1 MSIIKKIDRHFVND
15 SLVETMASLED
26 AITVL
31 SRDNE
36 YVDKVLE
43 CFSVDKTKEKVIQIG
58 NVKKLLEDI
67 SDLDSMAEKKDV
79 RVKVRDI
86 VLDKML
92 EEEAALFTLYGISDL
107 DLIKKSHADYIQV
120 ESRYSAK
127 NDVLE
132 IHKLGKFAN
141 FCRDSGWSDLLDVIK
156 EYIRNHTN
164 NDDFCSARLIR
175 PIESERYLLRAVTS
189 DKAYRNYG
197 INFSVLVALLSVNR
211 YATSTKSDVFIDN
224 YQIDDPRVYLSF
236 RLGTPVRIDD
246 NLELSFS
253 LILENDEIKDS
264 SVSFS
269 GVFQLMYTSK
279 DRNTNITLRPNTFR
293 YPGEMPSKSNNID
306 MLTYTHSMS
315 IEKVY
320 DKINNLPLYIE
331 KYVSQVA
338 KYAKAIIDIKN
349 PNEVKSFI
357 VDAVCKAKKDEF
369 SKYKEEVLRTLAAI
383 ESNSIFDLF
392 EALRS
397 VEELFG
403 DDIVSRE
410 YWRKKLFSLLF
421 SRGKDN

>member
-1 MSIIKKIDRHFVND
+1 MSILNKKLRHFTNNV
-15 SLVETMASLED
+15 LVQSMTSLEN
-26 AITVL
+26 AIAVL

-36 YVDKVLE
+36 YVDKILE

-58 NVKKLLEDI
+58 NVKNLLEDI
-67 SDLDSMAEKKDV
+67 FDLDSMAEKKDL

-92 EEEAALFTLYGISDL
+92 EDEAALFTLYGISDL
-107 DLIKKSHADYIQV
+107 DLVKKLHADHIQV

-141 FCRDSGWSDLLDVIK
+141 FCRDNKWSDLLDYIN
-156 EYIRNHTN
+156 EYIRNHTK
-164 NDDFCSARLIR
+164 NDEFCSARLIR
-175 PIESERYLLRAVTS
+175 PIESDRYLLRAVTS
-189 DKAYRNYG
+189 DKVYRNYG

-211 YATSTKSDVFIDN
+211 YAISTKSDVFIDN
-224 YQIDDPRVYLSF
+224 YQIDDSRVYLSF
-236 RLGTPVRIDD
+236 RLGAPVRISD

-269 GVFQLMYTSK
+269 GVFQLMYTSGG
-279 DRNTNITLRPNTFR
+279 RNTNIILRPNTFH
-293 YPGEMPSKSNNID
+293 YPGEMSYNTD

-315 IEKVY
+315 VEKVY
-320 DKINNLPLYIE
+320 DKISNLPLYIE

-338 KYAKAIIDIKN
+338 KYARAIIDIKN

-357 VDAVCKAKKDEF
+357 VEAVSKAKKDEF
-369 SKYKEEVLRTLAAI
+369 SKYKEDVLRKLAAI

-410 YWRKKLFSLLF
+410 YWRKKLFTLLF
-421 SRGKDN
+421 SRGKDSE

>member
-1 MSIIKKIDRHFVND
+1 MSILNKKLRHFTNNV
-15 SLVETMASLED
+15 LVQSMTSLEN
-26 AITVL
+26 AIAVL

-36 YVDKVLE
+36 YVDKILE

-58 NVKKLLEDI
+58 NVKNLLEDI
-67 SDLDSMAEKKDV
+67 FDLDSMAEKKDL

-92 EEEAALFTLYGISDL
+92 EDEAALFTLYGISDL
-107 DLIKKSHADYIQV
+107 DLVKKLHADHIQV

-141 FCRDSGWSDLLDVIK
+141 FCRDNKWSDLLDYIN
-156 EYIRNHTN
+156 EYIRNHTK
-164 NDDFCSARLIR
+164 NDEFCSARLIR
-175 PIESERYLLRAVTS
+175 PIESDRYLLRAVTS
-189 DKAYRNYG
+189 DKVYRNYG

-211 YATSTKSDVFIDN
+211 YAISTKSDVFIDN
-224 YQIDDPRVYLSF
+224 YQIDDSRVYLSF
-236 RLGTPVRIDD
+236 RLGAPVRISD

-269 GVFQLMYTSK
+269 GVFQLMYTSGG
-279 DRNTNITLRPNTFR
+279 RNTNITLRPNTFH
-293 YPGEMPSKSNNID
+293 YPGEMSYNTD

-315 IEKVY
+315 VEKVY
-320 DKINNLPLYIE
+320 DKISNLPLYIE

-357 VDAVCKAKKDEF
+357 VEAVSKAKKDEF
-369 SKYKEEVLRTLAAI
+369 SKYKEDVLRKLAAI

-410 YWRKKLFSLLF
+410 YWRKKLFTLLF
-421 SRGKDN
+421 SRGKDSE

>member
-1 MSIIKKIDRHFVND
+1 MSILNKKLRHFTNNG
-15 SLVETMASLED
+15 LVQSMTSLEN
-26 AITVL
+26 AIAVL
-31 SRDNE
+31 SRNNE

-43 CFSVDKTKEKVIQIG
+43 CFSVDRSKEKVIQIG
-58 NVKKLLEDI
+58 NVKNLLEDI
-67 SDLDSMAEKKDV
+67 SILDSMAEKKDV

-107 DLIKKSHADYIQV
+107 DLVKKLHADHIQV

-141 FCRDSGWSDLLDVIK
+141 FCRDNKWSDLLDYIN
-156 EYIRNHTN
+156 EYIRNHTQ
-164 NDDFCSARLIR
+164 NDEFCSARLIR
-175 PIESERYLLRAVTS
+175 PIESDRYLLRAVTS
-189 DKAYRNYG
+189 DKVYRNYG

-211 YATSTKSDVFIDN
+211 YAISTKSDVFIDN
-224 YQIDDPRVYLSF
+224 YQIDDSRVYLSF
-236 RLGTPVRIDD
+236 RLGAPVRISD

-269 GVFQLMYTSK
+269 GVFQLMYTSGG
-279 DRNTNITLRPNTFR
+279 RNTNITLRPNTSH
-293 YPGEMPSKSNNID
+293 YPGEMSYNTD

-315 IEKVY
+315 VEKVY
-320 DKINNLPLYIE
+320 DRISNLPLYIE

-357 VDAVCKAKKDEF
+357 VEKVSKAKKDEF
-369 SKYKEEVLRTLAAI
+369 SKYKEEVLRRLAAI

-403 DDIVSRE
+403 EDIVSRE
-410 YWRKKLFSLLF
+410 YWRKKLFNLLF
-421 SRGKDN
+421 SRGKDSD

>member
-1 MSIIKKIDRHFVND
+1 MTIIKKTNRHYTNGD
-15 SLVETMASLED
+15 SVETMASLEN
-26 AITVL
+26 AIAVL

-43 CFSVDKTKEKVIQIG
+43 CFSVDRSKEKVIQIG
-58 NVKKLLEDI
+58 NVKNLLEDI
-67 SDLDSMAEKKDV
+67 SILDSMAEKKDV

-107 DLIKKSHADYIQV
+107 DLVKKLHADHIQV

-141 FCRDSGWSDLLDVIK
+141 FCRDNKWSDLLDYIN
-156 EYIRNHTN
+156 EYIRNHTK
-164 NDDFCSARLIR
+164 NDEFCSARLIR
-175 PIESERYLLRAVTS
+175 PIESDRYLLRAVTS
-189 DKAYRNYG
+189 DKVYRNYG

-211 YATSTKSDVFIDN
+211 YAISTKSDVFIDN
-224 YQIDDPRVYLSF
+224 YQIDDSRVYLSF
-236 RLGTPVRIDD
+236 RLGAPVRISD

-269 GVFQLMYTSK
+269 GVFQLMYTSGG
-279 DRNTNITLRPNTFR
+279 RNTNITLRPNTFH
-293 YPGEMPSKSNNID
+293 YPGEMSYNTD

-315 IEKVY
+315 VEKVY
-320 DKINNLPLYIE
+320 DKISNLPLYIE

-357 VDAVCKAKKDEF
+357 VEAVNKAKKDEF
-369 SKYKEEVLRTLAAI
+369 SKYKEEVLRRLAAI

-403 DDIVSRE
+403 EDIVSRE
-410 YWRKKLFSLLF
+410 YWRKKLFNLLF
-421 SRGKDN
+421 SRGKDSE

>member
-1 MSIIKKIDRHFVND
+1 M
-15 SLVETMASLED
+15 LED
-26 AITVL
+26 
-31 SRDNE
+31 
-36 YVDKVLE
+36 
-43 CFSVDKTKEKVIQIG
+43 
-58 NVKKLLEDI
+58 
-67 SDLDSMAEKKDV
+67 
-79 RVKVRDI
+79 
-86 VLDKML
+86 
-92 EEEAALFTLYGISDL
+92 EAALFTLYGISDL
-107 DLIKKSHADYIQV
+107 DLVKKLHADHIQV

-141 FCRDSGWSDLLDVIK
+141 FCRDNKWSDLLDYIN
-156 EYIRNHTN
+156 EYIRNHTK
-164 NDDFCSARLIR
+164 NDEFCSARLIR
-175 PIESERYLLRAVTS
+175 PIESDRYLLRAVTS
-189 DKAYRNYG
+189 DKVYRNYG

-211 YATSTKSDVFIDN
+211 YAISTKSDVFIDN
-224 YQIDDPRVYLSF
+224 YQIDDSRVYLSF
-236 RLGTPVRIDD
+236 RLGAPVRISD

-269 GVFQLMYTSK
+269 GVFQLMYTSGG
-279 DRNTNITLRPNTFR
+279 RNTNITLRPNTFH
-293 YPGEMPSKSNNID
+293 YPGEMSYNTD

-315 IEKVY
+315 VEKVY
-320 DKINNLPLYIE
+320 DKISNLPLYIE

-338 KYAKAIIDIKN
+338 KYARAIIDIKN

-357 VDAVCKAKKDEF
+357 VEAVSKAKKDEF
-369 SKYKEEVLRTLAAI
+369 SKYKEDVLRKLAAI

-410 YWRKKLFSLLF
+410 YWRKKLFTLLF
-421 SRGKDN
+421 SRGKDSE

>member
-1 MSIIKKIDRHFVND
+1 MSILNKKLRHFTKNV
-15 SLVETMASLED
+15 LVQSMTSLEN
-26 AITVL
+26 AIAVL

-36 YVDKVLE
+36 YVDKILE

-58 NVKKLLEDI
+58 NVKNLLEDI
-67 SDLDSMAEKKDV
+67 FDLDSMAEKKDL

-92 EEEAALFTLYGISDL
+92 EDEAALFTLYGISDL
-107 DLIKKSHADYIQV
+107 DLVKKLHADHIQV

-141 FCRDSGWSDLLDVIK
+141 FCRDNKWSDLLDYIN
-156 EYIRNHTN
+156 EYIRNHTK
-164 NDDFCSARLIR
+164 NDEFCSARLIR
-175 PIESERYLLRAVTS
+175 PIESDRYLLRAVTS
-189 DKAYRNYG
+189 DKVYRNYG

-211 YATSTKSDVFIDN
+211 YAISTKSDVFIDN
-224 YQIDDPRVYLSF
+224 YQIDDSRVYLSF
-236 RLGTPVRIDD
+236 RLGAPVRISD

-269 GVFQLMYTSK
+269 GVFQLMYTSGG
-279 DRNTNITLRPNTFR
+279 RNTNITLRPNTFH
-293 YPGEMPSKSNNID
+293 YPGEMSYNTD

-315 IEKVY
+315 VEKVY
-320 DKINNLPLYIE
+320 DKISNLPLYIE

-338 KYAKAIIDIKN
+338 KYARAIIDIKN

-357 VDAVCKAKKDEF
+357 VEAVSKAKKDEF
-369 SKYKEEVLRTLAAI
+369 SKYKEDVLRKLAAI

-410 YWRKKLFSLLF
+410 YWRKKLFTLLF
-421 SRGKDN
+421 SRGKDSE

>member
-1 MSIIKKIDRHFVND
+1 MSILNKKLRHFTNNV
-15 SLVETMASLED
+15 LVQSMTSLEN
-26 AITVL
+26 AIAVL

-36 YVDKVLE
+36 YVDKILE

-58 NVKKLLEDI
+58 NVKNLLEDI
-67 SDLDSMAEKKDV
+67 FDLDSMAEKKDL

-92 EEEAALFTLYGISDL
+92 EDEAALFTLYGISDL
-107 DLIKKSHADYIQV
+107 DLVKKLHADHIQV

-141 FCRDSGWSDLLDVIK
+141 FCRDNKWSDLLDYIN
-156 EYIRNHTN
+156 EYIRNHTK
-164 NDDFCSARLIR
+164 NDEFCSARLIR
-175 PIESERYLLRAVTS
+175 PIESDRYLLRAVTS
-189 DKAYRNYG
+189 DKVYRNYG

-211 YATSTKSDVFIDN
+211 YAISTKSDVFIDN
-224 YQIDDPRVYLSF
+224 YQIDDSRVYLSF
-236 RLGTPVRIDD
+236 RLGAPVRISD

-269 GVFQLMYTSK
+269 GVFQLMYTSGG
-279 DRNTNITLRPNTFR
+279 RNTNITLRPNTFH
-293 YPGEMPSKSNNID
+293 YPGEMSYNTD

-315 IEKVY
+315 VEKVY
-320 DKINNLPLYIE
+320 DKISNLPLYIE

-338 KYAKAIIDIKN
+338 KYARAIIDIKN

-357 VDAVCKAKKDEF
+357 LEAVSKAKKDEF
-369 SKYKEEVLRTLAAI
+369 SKYKEDVLRKLAAI

-410 YWRKKLFSLLF
+410 YWRKKLFTLLF
-421 SRGKDN
+421 SRGKDSE

>member
-1 MSIIKKIDRHFVND
+1 MSILNKKLRHFTNNG
-15 SLVETMASLED
+15 LVQSMTSLEN
-26 AITVL
+26 AIAVL
-31 SRDNE
+31 SRNNE

-43 CFSVDKTKEKVIQIG
+43 CFSVDRSKEKVIQIG
-58 NVKKLLEDI
+58 NVKNLLEDI
-67 SDLDSMAEKKDV
+67 SILDSMAEKKDV

-107 DLIKKSHADYIQV
+107 DLVKKLHADHIQV

-141 FCRDSGWSDLLDVIK
+141 FCRDNKWSDLLDYIN
-156 EYIRNHTN
+156 EYIRNHTK
-164 NDDFCSARLIR
+164 NDEFCSARLIR
-175 PIESERYLLRAVTS
+175 PIESDRYLLRAVTS
-189 DKAYRNYG
+189 DKVYRNYG

-211 YATSTKSDVFIDN
+211 YAMSTKSDVFIDN
-224 YQIDDPRVYLSF
+224 YQIDDSRVYLSF
-236 RLGTPVRIDD
+236 RLGAPVRISD

-269 GVFQLMYTSK
+269 GVFQLMYTSEG
-279 DRNTNITLRPNTFR
+279 RNTNITLRPNTSH
-293 YPGEMPSKSNNID
+293 YPGEMSYNTD

-315 IEKVY
+315 VEKVY
-320 DKINNLPLYIE
+320 DKISNLPLYIE

-357 VDAVCKAKKDEF
+357 VEAVNKAKKDEF
-369 SKYKEEVLRTLAAI
+369 SKYKEAVLRRLAAI

-403 DDIVSRE
+403 EDIVSRE
-410 YWRKKLFSLLF
+410 YWRKKLFNLLF
-421 SRGKDN
+421 SRGKDSD

>member
-1 MSIIKKIDRHFVND
+1 MSIINKKLRHFTNNV
-15 SLVETMASLED
+15 LVQSMTSLEN
-26 AITVL
+26 AIAVL

-36 YVDKVLE
+36 YVDKILE
-43 CFSVDKTKEKVIQIG
+43 CFSVDKAKEKVIQIG
-58 NVKKLLEDI
+58 NVKNLLEDI
-67 SDLDSMAEKKDV
+67 FDLDSMAEKKDL

-92 EEEAALFTLYGISDL
+92 EDEAALFTLYGISDL
-107 DLIKKSHADYIQV
+107 DLVKKLHADHIQV

-141 FCRDSGWSDLLDVIK
+141 FCRDNKWSDLLDYIN
-156 EYIRNHTN
+156 EYIRNHTK
-164 NDDFCSARLIR
+164 NDEFCSARLIR
-175 PIESERYLLRAVTS
+175 PIESDRYLLRAVTS
-189 DKAYRNYG
+189 DKVYRNYG

-211 YATSTKSDVFIDN
+211 YAISTKSDVFIDN
-224 YQIDDPRVYLSF
+224 YQIDDSRVYLSF
-236 RLGTPVRIDD
+236 RLGSPVRISD

-269 GVFQLMYTSK
+269 GVFQLMYTSGG
-279 DRNTNITLRPNTFR
+279 RNTNITLRPNTFH
-293 YPGEMPSKSNNID
+293 YPGEMSYNTD

-315 IEKVY
+315 VEKVY
-320 DKINNLPLYIE
+320 DKISNLPLYIE

-338 KYAKAIIDIKN
+338 KYARAIIDIKN

-357 VDAVCKAKKDEF
+357 LEAVSKAKKDEF
-369 SKYKEEVLRTLAAI
+369 SKYKEDVLRKLAAI

-410 YWRKKLFSLLF
+410 YWRKKLFTLLF
-421 SRGKDN
+421 SRGKDSE

>member
-1 MSIIKKIDRHFVND
+1 MSILNKKLRHFTNNG
-15 SLVETMASLED
+15 LVQSMTSLEN
-26 AITVL
+26 AIAVL
-31 SRDNE
+31 SRNNE

-43 CFSVDKTKEKVIQIG
+43 CFSVDRSKEKVIQIG
-58 NVKKLLEDI
+58 NVKNLLEDI
-67 SDLDSMAEKKDV
+67 SILDSMAEKKDV

-107 DLIKKSHADYIQV
+107 DLVKKLHADHIQV

-141 FCRDSGWSDLLDVIK
+141 FCRDNKWSDLLDYIN
-156 EYIRNHTN
+156 EYIRNHTQ
-164 NDDFCSARLIR
+164 NDEFCSARLIR
-175 PIESERYLLRAVTS
+175 PIESDRYLLRAVTS
-189 DKAYRNYG
+189 DKVYRNYG

-211 YATSTKSDVFIDN
+211 YAISTKSDVFIDN
-224 YQIDDPRVYLSF
+224 YQIDDSRVYLSF
-236 RLGTPVRIDD
+236 RLGAPVRISD

-269 GVFQLMYTSK
+269 GVFQLMYTSGG
-279 DRNTNITLRPNTFR
+279 RNTNITLRPNTSH
-293 YPGEMPSKSNNID
+293 YPGEMSYNTD

-320 DKINNLPLYIE
+320 DRISNLPLYIE

-357 VDAVCKAKKDEF
+357 VEKVSKAKKDEF
-369 SKYKEEVLRTLAAI
+369 SKYKEEVLRRLAAI

-403 DDIVSRE
+403 EDIVSRE
-410 YWRKKLFSLLF
+410 YWRKKLFNLLF
-421 SRGKDN
+421 SRGKDSD

>member
-1 MSIIKKIDRHFVND
+1 MSILNKKLRHFTNNV
-15 SLVETMASLED
+15 LVQSMTSLEN
-26 AITVL
+26 AIAVL

-36 YVDKVLE
+36 YVDKILE

-58 NVKKLLEDI
+58 NVKNLLEDI
-67 SDLDSMAEKKDV
+67 FDLDSMAEKKDL

-92 EEEAALFTLYGISDL
+92 EDEAALFTLYGISDL
-107 DLIKKSHADYIQV
+107 DLVKKLHADHIQV

-141 FCRDSGWSDLLDVIK
+141 FCRDNKWSDLLDYIN
-156 EYIRNHTN
+156 EYIRNHTK
-164 NDDFCSARLIR
+164 NDEFCSARLIR
-175 PIESERYLLRAVTS
+175 PIESDRYLLRAVTS
-189 DKAYRNYG
+189 DKVYRNYG

-211 YATSTKSDVFIDN
+211 YAISTKSDVFIDN
-224 YQIDDPRVYLSF
+224 YQIDDSRVYLSF
-236 RLGTPVRIDD
+236 RLGAPVRISD

-269 GVFQLMYTSK
+269 GVFQLMYTSGG
-279 DRNTNITLRPNTFR
+279 RNTNITLRPNTFH
-293 YPGEMPSKSNNID
+293 YPGEMSYNTD

-315 IEKVY
+315 VEKVY
-320 DKINNLPLYIE
+320 DKISNLPLYIE

-338 KYAKAIIDIKN
+338 KYARAIIDIKN

-357 VDAVCKAKKDEF
+357 VEAVSKAKKDEF
-369 SKYKEEVLRTLAAI
+369 SKYKEDVLRKLAAI

-410 YWRKKLFSLLF
+410 YWHKKLFTLLF
-421 SRGKDN
+421 SRGKDSE

>member
-1 MSIIKKIDRHFVND
+1 MSILNKKLRHFTNNV
-15 SLVETMASLED
+15 LVQSMTSLEN
-26 AITVL
+26 AIAVL

-36 YVDKVLE
+36 YVDKILE

-58 NVKKLLEDI
+58 NVKNLLEDI
-67 SDLDSMAEKKDV
+67 FDLDSMAEKKDL

-92 EEEAALFTLYGISDL
+92 EDEAALFTLYGISDL
-107 DLIKKSHADYIQV
+107 DLVKKLHADHIQV

-141 FCRDSGWSDLLDVIK
+141 FCRDNKWSDLLDYIN
-156 EYIRNHTN
+156 EYIRNHTKN
-164 NDDFCSARLIR
+164 NEFCSARLIR
-175 PIESERYLLRAVTS
+175 PIESDRYLLRAVTS
-189 DKAYRNYG
+189 DKVYRNYG

-211 YATSTKSDVFIDN
+211 YAISTKSDVFIDN
-224 YQIDDPRVYLSF
+224 YQIDDSRVYLSF
-236 RLGTPVRIDD
+236 RLGAPVRISD

-269 GVFQLMYTSK
+269 GVFQLMYTSGG
-279 DRNTNITLRPNTFR
+279 RNTNITLRPNTFH
-293 YPGEMPSKSNNID
+293 YPGEMSYNTD

-315 IEKVY
+315 VEKVY
-320 DKINNLPLYIE
+320 DKISNLPLYIE

-338 KYAKAIIDIKN
+338 KYARAIIDIKN

-357 VDAVCKAKKDEF
+357 VEAVSKAKKDEF
-369 SKYKEEVLRTLAAI
+369 SKYKEDVLRKLAAI

-410 YWRKKLFSLLF
+410 YWRKKLFTLLF
-421 SRGKDN
+421 SRGKDSE

>member
-1 MSIIKKIDRHFVND
+1 MSIIKKIDRHFEND
-15 SLVETMASLED
+15 SSVETMASLEN
-26 AITVL
+26 AIAVL

-107 DLIKKSHADYIQV
+107 ELIKKLHADHIQV

-141 FCRDSGWSDLLDVIK
+141 FCRDNGWSDLLDGIN
-156 EYIRNHTN
+156 EYIRIHTK

-211 YATSTKSDVFIDN
+211 YAISTKSDVFIDN
-224 YQIDDPRVYLSF
+224 YQIDDSRVYLSF
-236 RLGTPVRIDD
+236 RLGAPVHIDD

-293 YPGEMPSKSNNID
+293 YPGEMPYNTD

-357 VDAVCKAKKDEF
+357 VDAVSKAKKDEF

-410 YWRKKLFSLLF
+410 YWRKKLFTLLF
-421 SRGKDN
+421 SRGKENE

>member
-1 MSIIKKIDRHFVND
+1 M
-15 SLVETMASLED
+15 TSLEN
-26 AITVL
+26 AIAVL

-36 YVDKVLE
+36 YVDKILE

-58 NVKKLLEDI
+58 NVKNLLEDI
-67 SDLDSMAEKKDV
+67 FDLDSMAEKKDL

-92 EEEAALFTLYGISDL
+92 EDEAALFTLYGISDL
-107 DLIKKSHADYIQV
+107 DLVKKLHADHIQV

-141 FCRDSGWSDLLDVIK
+141 FCRDNKWSDLLDYIN
-156 EYIRNHTN
+156 EYIRNHTK
-164 NDDFCSARLIR
+164 NDEFCSARLIR
-175 PIESERYLLRAVTS
+175 PIESDRYLLRAVTS
-189 DKAYRNYG
+189 DKVYRNYG

-211 YATSTKSDVFIDN
+211 YAISTKSDVFIDN
-224 YQIDDPRVYLSF
+224 YQIDDSRVYLSF
-236 RLGTPVRIDD
+236 RLGAPVRISD

-269 GVFQLMYTSK
+269 GVFQLMYTSGG
-279 DRNTNITLRPNTFR
+279 RNTNITLRPNTFH
-293 YPGEMPSKSNNID
+293 YPGEMSYNTD

-315 IEKVY
+315 VEKVY
-320 DKINNLPLYIE
+320 DKISNLPLYIE

-357 VDAVCKAKKDEF
+357 VEAVSKAKKDEF
-369 SKYKEEVLRTLAAI
+369 SKYKEDVLRKLAAI

-410 YWRKKLFSLLF
+410 YWRKKLFTLLF
-421 SRGKDN
+421 SRGKDSE

>member
-1 MSIIKKIDRHFVND
+1 M
-15 SLVETMASLED
+15 TSLEN
-26 AITVL
+26 AIAVL
-31 SRDNE
+31 SRNNE

-43 CFSVDKTKEKVIQIG
+43 CFSVDRSKEKVIQIG
-58 NVKKLLEDI
+58 NVKNLLEDI
-67 SDLDSMAEKKDV
+67 SILDSMAEKKDV

-107 DLIKKSHADYIQV
+107 DLVKKLHADHIQV

-141 FCRDSGWSDLLDVIK
+141 FCRDNKWSDLLDYIN
-156 EYIRNHTN
+156 EYIRNHTQ
-164 NDDFCSARLIR
+164 NDEFCSARLIR
-175 PIESERYLLRAVTS
+175 PIESDRYLLRAVTS
-189 DKAYRNYG
+189 DKVYRNYG
-197 INFSVLVALLSVNR
+197 INFSVLVALISVNR
-211 YATSTKSDVFIDN
+211 YAISTKSDVFIDN
-224 YQIDDPRVYLSF
+224 YQIDDSRVYLSF
-236 RLGTPVRIDD
+236 RLGAPVRISD

-269 GVFQLMYTSK
+269 GVFQLMYTSEG
-279 DRNTNITLRPNTFR
+279 RNTNITLRPNTSH
-293 YPGEMPSKSNNID
+293 YPGEMSYNTD
-306 MLTYTHSMS
+306 MLTYTHSMNV
-315 IEKVY
+315 EKVY
-320 DKINNLPLYIE
+320 DKISNLPLYIE

-357 VDAVCKAKKDEF
+357 VEKVSKAKKDEF
-369 SKYKEEVLRTLAAI
+369 SKYKEEVLRRLAAI

-403 DDIVSRE
+403 EDIVSRE
-410 YWRKKLFSLLF
+410 YWRKKLFNLLF
-421 SRGKDN
+421 SRGKDSE

>member
-1 MSIIKKIDRHFVND
+1 MSILNKKLRHFTNNV
-15 SLVETMASLED
+15 LVQSMTSLEN
-26 AITVL
+26 AIAVL

-36 YVDKVLE
+36 YVDKILE

-58 NVKKLLEDI
+58 NVKNLLEDI
-67 SDLDSMAEKKDV
+67 FDLDSMAEKKDL

-86 VLDKML
+86 VLDEML
-92 EEEAALFTLYGISDL
+92 EDEAALFTLYGISDL
-107 DLIKKSHADYIQV
+107 DLVKKLHADHIQV

-141 FCRDSGWSDLLDVIK
+141 FCRDNKWSDLLDYIN
-156 EYIRNHTN
+156 EYIRNHTK
-164 NDDFCSARLIR
+164 NDEFCSARLIR
-175 PIESERYLLRAVTS
+175 PIESDRYLLRAVKS
-189 DKAYRNYG
+189 DKVYRNYG

-211 YATSTKSDVFIDN
+211 YAISTKSDVFIDN
-224 YQIDDPRVYLSF
+224 YQIDDSRVYLSF
-236 RLGTPVRIDD
+236 RLGAPVRISD

-269 GVFQLMYTSK
+269 GVFQLMYTSGG
-279 DRNTNITLRPNTFR
+279 RNTNITLRPNTFH
-293 YPGEMPSKSNNID
+293 YPGEMSYNTD

-315 IEKVY
+315 VEKVY
-320 DKINNLPLYIE
+320 DKISNLPLYIE

-338 KYAKAIIDIKN
+338 KYARAIIDIKN

-357 VDAVCKAKKDEF
+357 VEAVSKAKKDEF
-369 SKYKEEVLRTLAAI
+369 SKYKEDVLRKLAAI

-410 YWRKKLFSLLF
+410 YWRKKLFTLLF
-421 SRGKDN
+421 SRGKDSE

>member
-1 MSIIKKIDRHFVND
+1 MSILNKKLRHFTNNV
-15 SLVETMASLED
+15 LVQSMTSLEN
-26 AITVL
+26 AIAVL

-36 YVDKVLE
+36 YVDKILE

-58 NVKKLLEDI
+58 NVKNLLEDI
-67 SDLDSMAEKKDV
+67 FDLDSMAEKKDL

-86 VLDKML
+86 VLDEML
-92 EEEAALFTLYGISDL
+92 EDEAALFTLYGISDL
-107 DLIKKSHADYIQV
+107 DLVKKLHADHIQV

-141 FCRDSGWSDLLDVIK
+141 FCRDNKWSDLLDYIN
-156 EYIRNHTN
+156 EYIRNHTK
-164 NDDFCSARLIR
+164 NDEFCSARLIR
-175 PIESERYLLRAVTS
+175 PIESDRYLLRAVTS
-189 DKAYRNYG
+189 DKVYRNYG

-211 YATSTKSDVFIDN
+211 YAISTKSDVFIDN
-224 YQIDDPRVYLSF
+224 YQIDDSRVYLSF
-236 RLGTPVRIDD
+236 RLGAPVRISD

-269 GVFQLMYTSK
+269 GVFQLMYTSGG
-279 DRNTNITLRPNTFR
+279 RNTNITLRPNTFH
-293 YPGEMPSKSNNID
+293 YPGEMSYNTD

-315 IEKVY
+315 VEKVY
-320 DKINNLPLYIE
+320 DKISNLPLYIE

-338 KYAKAIIDIKN
+338 KYARAIIDIKN

-357 VDAVCKAKKDEF
+357 VEAVSKAKKDEF
-369 SKYKEEVLRTLAAI
+369 SKYKEDVLRKLAAI

-410 YWRKKLFSLLF
+410 YWRKKLFTLPF
-421 SRGKDN
+421 SRGKDSE

>member
-1 MSIIKKIDRHFVND
+1 MSILNKKLRHFTNNG
-15 SLVETMASLED
+15 LVQSMTSLEN
-26 AITVL
+26 AIAVL
-31 SRDNE
+31 SRNNE

-43 CFSVDKTKEKVIQIG
+43 CFSVDRSKEKVIQIG
-58 NVKKLLEDI
+58 NVKNLLEDI
-67 SDLDSMAEKKDV
+67 FDLDSMAEKKDV

-107 DLIKKSHADYIQV
+107 DLVKKLHADHIQV

-141 FCRDSGWSDLLDVIK
+141 FCRDNKWSDLLDYIN
-156 EYIRNHTN
+156 EYIRNHTK
-164 NDDFCSARLIR
+164 NDEFCSARLIR
-175 PIESERYLLRAVTS
+175 PIESDRYLLRAVTS
-189 DKAYRNYG
+189 DKVYRNYG

-211 YATSTKSDVFIDN
+211 YAISTKSDVFIDN
-224 YQIDDPRVYLSF
+224 YQIDDSRVYLSF
-236 RLGTPVRIDD
+236 RLGAPVRISD

-269 GVFQLMYTSK
+269 GVFQLMYTSGG
-279 DRNTNITLRPNTFR
+279 RNTNITLRPNTSH
-293 YPGEMPSKSNNID
+293 YPGEMSYNTD

-315 IEKVY
+315 VEKVY
-320 DKINNLPLYIE
+320 DKISNLPLYIE

-357 VDAVCKAKKDEF
+357 VEKVSKAKKDEF
-369 SKYKEEVLRTLAAI
+369 SKYKEEVLRRLAAI

-403 DDIVSRE
+403 EDIVSRE
-410 YWRKKLFSLLF
+410 YWRKKLFNLLF
-421 SRGKDN
+421 SRGKDSD

>member
-1 MSIIKKIDRHFVND
+1 MTIIKKTNRHYTNGD
-15 SLVETMASLED
+15 SVETMASLEN
-26 AITVL
+26 AIAVL

-43 CFSVDKTKEKVIQIG
+43 CFSVDRSKEKVIQIG
-58 NVKKLLEDI
+58 NVKNLLEDI
-67 SDLDSMAEKKDV
+67 SILDSMAEKKDV

-107 DLIKKSHADYIQV
+107 DLVKKLHADHIQV

-141 FCRDSGWSDLLDVIK
+141 FCRDNKWSDLLDYIN
-156 EYIRNHTN
+156 EYIRNHTKN
-164 NDDFCSARLIR
+164 NEFCSARLIR
-175 PIESERYLLRAVTS
+175 PIESDRYLLRAVTS
-189 DKAYRNYG
+189 DKVYRNYG

-211 YATSTKSDVFIDN
+211 YAMSTKSDVFIDN
-224 YQIDDPRVYLSF
+224 YQIDDSRVYLSF
-236 RLGTPVRIDD
+236 RLGAPVRISD

-269 GVFQLMYTSK
+269 GVFQLMYTSEG
-279 DRNTNITLRPNTFR
+279 RNTNITLRPNTSH
-293 YPGEMPSKSNNID
+293 YPGEMSYNTD

-315 IEKVY
+315 VEKVY
-320 DKINNLPLYIE
+320 DKISNLPLYIE

-357 VDAVCKAKKDEF
+357 VEAVNKAKKDEF
-369 SKYKEEVLRTLAAI
+369 SRYKEAVLRRLAAI

-403 DDIVSRE
+403 EDIVSRE
-410 YWRKKLFSLLF
+410 YWRKKLFNLLF
-421 SRGKDN
+421 SRGKDSE

>member
-1 MSIIKKIDRHFVND
+1 M
-15 SLVETMASLED
+15 TSLEN
-26 AITVL
+26 AIAVL

-36 YVDKVLE
+36 YVDKILE

-58 NVKKLLEDI
+58 NVKNLLEDI
-67 SDLDSMAEKKDV
+67 FDLDSMAEKKDL

-92 EEEAALFTLYGISDL
+92 EDEAALFTLYGISDL
-107 DLIKKSHADYIQV
+107 DLVKKLHADHIQV

-141 FCRDSGWSDLLDVIK
+141 FCRDNKWSDLLDYIN
-156 EYIRNHTN
+156 EYIRNHTK
-164 NDDFCSARLIR
+164 NDEFCSARLIR
-175 PIESERYLLRAVTS
+175 PIESDRYLLRAVTS
-189 DKAYRNYG
+189 DKVYRNYG

-211 YATSTKSDVFIDN
+211 YAISTKSDVFIDN
-224 YQIDDPRVYLSF
+224 YQIDDSRVYLSF
-236 RLGTPVRIDD
+236 RLGAPVRISD

-269 GVFQLMYTSK
+269 GVFQLMYTSGG
-279 DRNTNITLRPNTFR
+279 RNTNITLRPNTFH
-293 YPGEMPSKSNNID
+293 YPGEMSYNTD

-315 IEKVY
+315 VEKVY
-320 DKINNLPLYIE
+320 DKISNLPLYIE

-338 KYAKAIIDIKN
+338 KYARAIIDIKN

-357 VDAVCKAKKDEF
+357 VEAVSKAKKDEF
-369 SKYKEEVLRTLAAI
+369 SKYKEDVLRKLAAI

-410 YWRKKLFSLLF
+410 YWRKKLFTLLF
-421 SRGKDN
+421 SRGKDSE

>member
-1 MSIIKKIDRHFVND
+1 MSILNKKLRHFTNNV
-15 SLVETMASLED
+15 LVQSMTSLEN
-26 AITVL
+26 AIAVL

-36 YVDKVLE
+36 YVDKILE

-58 NVKKLLEDI
+58 NVKNLLEDI
-67 SDLDSMAEKKDV
+67 FDLDSMAEKKDL

-92 EEEAALFTLYGISDL
+92 EDEAALFTLYGISDL
-107 DLIKKSHADYIQV
+107 DLVKKLHADHIQV

-141 FCRDSGWSDLLDVIK
+141 FCRDNKWSDLLDYIN
-156 EYIRNHTN
+156 EYIRNHTK
-164 NDDFCSARLIR
+164 NDEFCSARLIR
-175 PIESERYLLRAVTS
+175 PIESDRYLLRAVTS
-189 DKAYRNYG
+189 DKVYRNYG

-211 YATSTKSDVFIDN
+211 YAISTKSDVFIDN
-224 YQIDDPRVYLSF
+224 YQIDDSRVYLSF
-236 RLGTPVRIDD
+236 RLGAPVRISD

-269 GVFQLMYTSK
+269 GVFQLMYTSGG
-279 DRNTNITLRPNTFR
+279 RNTNITLRPNTFH
-293 YPGEMPSKSNNID
+293 YPGEMSYNTD

-315 IEKVY
+315 VEKVY
-320 DKINNLPLYIE
+320 DKISNLPLYIE

-338 KYAKAIIDIKN
+338 KYARAIIDIKN

-357 VDAVCKAKKDEF
+357 VEAVNKAKKDEF
-369 SKYKEEVLRTLAAI
+369 SKYKEDVLRKLAAI

-410 YWRKKLFSLLF
+410 YWRKKLFTLLF
-421 SRGKDN
+421 SRGKDSE

>member
-1 MSIIKKIDRHFVND
+1 MTIIKKTNRHYTNGD
-15 SLVETMASLED
+15 SVETMASLEN
-26 AITVL
+26 AIAVL

-43 CFSVDKTKEKVIQIG
+43 CFSVDRSKEKVIQIG
-58 NVKKLLEDI
+58 NVKNLLEDI
-67 SDLDSMAEKKDV
+67 SILDSMAEKKDV

-107 DLIKKSHADYIQV
+107 DLVKKLHANHIQV

-141 FCRDSGWSDLLDVIK
+141 FCRDNKWSDLLDYIN
-156 EYIRNHTN
+156 EYIRNHTKN
-164 NDDFCSARLIR
+164 NEFCSARLIR
-175 PIESERYLLRAVTS
+175 PIESDRYLLRAVTS
-189 DKAYRNYG
+189 DKVYRNYG

-211 YATSTKSDVFIDN
+211 YAMSTKSDVFIDN
-224 YQIDDPRVYLSF
+224 YQIDDSRVYLSF
-236 RLGTPVRIDD
+236 RLGAPVRISD

-269 GVFQLMYTSK
+269 GVFQLMYTSEG
-279 DRNTNITLRPNTFR
+279 RNTNITLRPNTSH
-293 YPGEMPSKSNNID
+293 YPGEMSYNTD

-315 IEKVY
+315 VEKVY
-320 DKINNLPLYIE
+320 DKISNLPLYIE

-357 VDAVCKAKKDEF
+357 VEAVNKAKKDEF
-369 SKYKEEVLRTLAAI
+369 SKYKEAVLRRLAAI

-403 DDIVSRE
+403 EDIVSRE
-410 YWRKKLFSLLF
+410 YWRKKLFNLLF
-421 SRGKDN
+421 SRGKDSE

>member
-1 MSIIKKIDRHFVND
+1 MSILNKKLRHFTNNV
-15 SLVETMASLED
+15 LVQSMTSLEN
-26 AITVL
+26 AIAVL

-36 YVDKVLE
+36 YVDKILE

-58 NVKKLLEDI
+58 NVKNLLEDI
-67 SDLDSMAEKKDV
+67 FDLDSMAEKKDL

-92 EEEAALFTLYGISDL
+92 EDEAALFTLYGISDL
-107 DLIKKSHADYIQV
+107 DLVKKLHADHIQV

-141 FCRDSGWSDLLDVIK
+141 FCRDNKWSDLLDYIN
-156 EYIRNHTN
+156 EYIRNHTK
-164 NDDFCSARLIR
+164 NDEFCSARLIR
-175 PIESERYLLRAVTS
+175 PIESDRYLLRAVTS
-189 DKAYRNYG
+189 DKVYRNYG

-211 YATSTKSDVFIDN
+211 YAMSTKSDVFIDN
-224 YQIDDPRVYLSF
+224 YQIDDSRVYLSF
-236 RLGTPVRIDD
+236 RLGAPVRISD

-269 GVFQLMYTSK
+269 GVFQLMYTSEG
-279 DRNTNITLRPNTFR
+279 RNTNITLRPNTSH
-293 YPGEMPSKSNNID
+293 YPGEVSYNTD

-315 IEKVY
+315 VEKVY
-320 DKINNLPLYIE
+320 DKISNLPLYIE

-357 VDAVCKAKKDEF
+357 VEAVNKAKKDEF
-369 SKYKEEVLRTLAAI
+369 SKYKEAVLRRLAAI

-403 DDIVSRE
+403 EDIVSRE
-410 YWRKKLFSLLF
+410 YWRKKLFNLLF
-421 SRGKDN
+421 SRGKDSE

>member
-1 MSIIKKIDRHFVND
+1 MSILNKKLRHFTNNV
-15 SLVETMASLED
+15 LVQSMTSLEN
-26 AITVL
+26 AIAVL

-36 YVDKVLE
+36 YVDKILE

-58 NVKKLLEDI
+58 NVKNLLEDI
-67 SDLDSMAEKKDV
+67 FDLDSMAEKKDL

-92 EEEAALFTLYGISDL
+92 EDEAALFTLYGISDL
-107 DLIKKSHADYIQV
+107 DLVKKLHADHIQV

-141 FCRDSGWSDLLDVIK
+141 FCRDNKWSDLLDYIN
-156 EYIRNHTN
+156 EYIRNHTK
-164 NDDFCSARLIR
+164 NDEFCSARLIR
-175 PIESERYLLRAVTS
+175 PIESDRYLLRAVTS
-189 DKAYRNYG
+189 DKVYRNYG

-211 YATSTKSDVFIDN
+211 YAISTKSDVFIDN
-224 YQIDDPRVYLSF
+224 YQIDDSRVYLSF
-236 RLGTPVRIDD
+236 RLGAPVRISD

-269 GVFQLMYTSK
+269 GVFQLMYTSGG
-279 DRNTNITLRPNTFR
+279 RNTNITLRPNTFH
-293 YPGEMPSKSNNID
+293 YPGEMSYNTD

-315 IEKVY
+315 VEKVY
-320 DKINNLPLYIE
+320 DKISNLPLYIE

-338 KYAKAIIDIKN
+338 KYARAIIDIKN

-357 VDAVCKAKKDEF
+357 VEAVNKAKKDEF
-369 SKYKEEVLRTLAAI
+369 SKYKEAVLRRLAAI

-403 DDIVSRE
+403 EDIVSRE
-410 YWRKKLFSLLF
+410 YWRKKLFNLLF
-421 SRGKDN
+421 SRGKDSE

>member
-1 MSIIKKIDRHFVND
+1 MSILNKKLRHFTNNV
-15 SLVETMASLED
+15 LVQSMTSLEN
-26 AITVL
+26 AIAVL

-36 YVDKVLE
+36 YVDKILE

-58 NVKKLLEDI
+58 NVKNLLEDI
-67 SDLDSMAEKKDV
+67 FDLDSMAEKKDL

-86 VLDKML
+86 VLDEML
-92 EEEAALFTLYGISDL
+92 EDEAALFTLYGISDL
-107 DLIKKSHADYIQV
+107 DLVKKLHADHIQV

-141 FCRDSGWSDLLDVIK
+141 FCRDNKWSDLLDYIN
-156 EYIRNHTN
+156 EYIRNHTK
-164 NDDFCSARLIR
+164 NDEFCSARLIR
-175 PIESERYLLRAVTS
+175 PIESDRYLLRAVTS
-189 DKAYRNYG
+189 DKVYRNYG

-211 YATSTKSDVFIDN
+211 YAISTKSDVFIDN
-224 YQIDDPRVYLSF
+224 YQIDDSRVYLSF
-236 RLGTPVRIDD
+236 RLGAPVRISD

-269 GVFQLMYTSK
+269 GVFQLMYTSEG
-279 DRNTNITLRPNTFR
+279 RNTNITLRPNTSH
-293 YPGEMPSKSNNID
+293 YPGEMSYNTD

-315 IEKVY
+315 VEKVY
-320 DKINNLPLYIE
+320 DKISNLPLYIE

-357 VDAVCKAKKDEF
+357 VEAVNKAKKDEF
-369 SKYKEEVLRTLAAI
+369 SKYKEEVLRRLAAI

-403 DDIVSRE
+403 EDIVSRE
-410 YWRKKLFSLLF
+410 YWRKKLFNLLF
-421 SRGKDN
+421 SRGKDSE

>member
-1 MSIIKKIDRHFVND
+1 MSILNKKLRHFTNNG
-15 SLVETMASLED
+15 LVQSMTSLEN
-26 AITVL
+26 AIAVL
-31 SRDNE
+31 SRNNE

-43 CFSVDKTKEKVIQIG
+43 CFSVDRSKEKVIQIG
-58 NVKKLLEDI
+58 NVRNLLEDI
-67 SDLDSMAEKKDV
+67 SILDSMAEKKDV

-107 DLIKKSHADYIQV
+107 DLVKKLHADHIQV

-141 FCRDSGWSDLLDVIK
+141 FCRDNKWSDLLDYIN
-156 EYIRNHTN
+156 EYIRNHTK
-164 NDDFCSARLIR
+164 NDEFCSARLIR
-175 PIESERYLLRAVTS
+175 PIESDRYLLRAVTS
-189 DKAYRNYG
+189 DKVYRNYG
-197 INFSVLVALLSVNR
+197 INFSVLVALISVNR
-211 YATSTKSDVFIDN
+211 YAISTKSDVFIDN
-224 YQIDDPRVYLSF
+224 YQIDDSRVYLSF
-236 RLGTPVRIDD
+236 RLGAPVRISD

-269 GVFQLMYTSK
+269 GVFQLMYTSEG
-279 DRNTNITLRPNTFR
+279 RNTNITLRPNTSH
-293 YPGEMPSKSNNID
+293 YPGEMSYNTD

-315 IEKVY
+315 VEKVY
-320 DKINNLPLYIE
+320 DKISNLPLYIE

-357 VDAVCKAKKDEF
+357 VEKVSKAKKDEF
-369 SKYKEEVLRTLAAI
+369 SKYKEEVLRRLAAI

-403 DDIVSRE
+403 EDIVSRE
-410 YWRKKLFSLLF
+410 YWRKKLFNLLF
-421 SRGKDN
+421 SRGKDSE

>member
-1 MSIIKKIDRHFVND
+1 MSILNKKLRHFTNNV
-15 SLVETMASLED
+15 LVQSMTSLEN
-26 AITVL
+26 AIAVL

-43 CFSVDKTKEKVIQIG
+43 CFSVDRSKEKVIQIG
-58 NVKKLLEDI
+58 NVKNLLEDI
-67 SDLDSMAEKKDV
+67 SILDSMAEKKDV

-92 EEEAALFTLYGISDL
+92 EDEAALFTLYGISDL
-107 DLIKKSHADYIQV
+107 DLVKKLHADHIQV

-141 FCRDSGWSDLLDVIK
+141 FCRDNKWSDLLDYIN
-156 EYIRNHTN
+156 EYIRNHTK
-164 NDDFCSARLIR
+164 NDEFCSARLIR
-175 PIESERYLLRAVTS
+175 PIESDRYLLRAVTS
-189 DKAYRNYG
+189 DKVYRNYG

-211 YATSTKSDVFIDN
+211 YAISTKSDVFIEN
-224 YQIDDPRVYLSF
+224 YQIDDSRVYLSF
-236 RLGTPVRIDD
+236 RLGAPVRISD

-269 GVFQLMYTSK
+269 GVFQLMYTSGE
-279 DRNTNITLRPNTFR
+279 RNTNITLRPNTFH
-293 YPGEMPSKSNNID
+293 YPGEMSYNTD

-315 IEKVY
+315 VEKVY
-320 DKINNLPLYIE
+320 DKISNLPLYIE

-357 VDAVCKAKKDEF
+357 VEAVSKAKKDEF
-369 SKYKEEVLRTLAAI
+369 SKYKEDVLRKLAAI

-403 DDIVSRE
+403 EDIVSRE
-410 YWRKKLFSLLF
+410 YWRKKLFTLLF
-421 SRGKDN
+421 SRGKDSE

>member
-1 MSIIKKIDRHFVND
+1 MSILNKKLRHFTNNV
-15 SLVETMASLED
+15 LVQSMTSLEN
-26 AITVL
+26 AIAVL

-36 YVDKVLE
+36 YVDKILE

-58 NVKKLLEDI
+58 NVKNLLEDI
-67 SDLDSMAEKKDV
+67 FDLDSMAEKKDL

-92 EEEAALFTLYGISDL
+92 EDEAALFTLYGISDL
-107 DLIKKSHADYIQV
+107 DLVKKLHADHIQV

-141 FCRDSGWSDLLDVIK
+141 FCRDNKWSDLLDYIN
-156 EYIRNHTN
+156 EYIRNHTK
-164 NDDFCSARLIR
+164 NDEFCSARLIR
-175 PIESERYLLRAVTS
+175 PIESDRYLLRAVTS
-189 DKAYRNYG
+189 DKVYRNYG

-211 YATSTKSDVFIDN
+211 YAMSTKSDVFIDN
-224 YQIDDPRVYLSF
+224 YQIDDSRVYLSF
-236 RLGTPVRIDD
+236 RLGAPVRISD

-269 GVFQLMYTSK
+269 GVFQLMYTSEG
-279 DRNTNITLRPNTFR
+279 RNTNITLRPNTSH
-293 YPGEMPSKSNNID
+293 YPGEVSYNTD

-315 IEKVY
+315 VEKVY
-320 DKINNLPLYIE
+320 DKISNLPLYIE

-357 VDAVCKAKKDEF
+357 VEAVNKAKKDEF
-369 SKYKEEVLRTLAAI
+369 SKYKEAVLRRLAAI

-410 YWRKKLFSLLF
+410 YWRKKLFNLLF
-421 SRGKDN
+421 SRGKDSE

>member
-1 MSIIKKIDRHFVND
+1 M
-15 SLVETMASLED
+15 TSLEN
-26 AITVL
+26 AIAVL

-36 YVDKVLE
+36 YVDKILE

-58 NVKKLLEDI
+58 NVKNLLEDI
-67 SDLDSMAEKKDV
+67 FDLDSMAEKKDL

-86 VLDKML
+86 VLDEML
-92 EEEAALFTLYGISDL
+92 EDEAALFTLYGISDL
-107 DLIKKSHADYIQV
+107 DLVKKLHADHIQV

-141 FCRDSGWSDLLDVIK
+141 FCRDNKWSDLLDYIN
-156 EYIRNHTN
+156 EYIRNHTK
-164 NDDFCSARLIR
+164 NDEFCSARLIR
-175 PIESERYLLRAVTS
+175 PIESDRYLLRAVTS
-189 DKAYRNYG
+189 DKVYRNYG

-211 YATSTKSDVFIDN
+211 YAISTKSDVFIDN
-224 YQIDDPRVYLSF
+224 YQIDDSRVYLSF
-236 RLGTPVRIDD
+236 RLGAPVRISD

-269 GVFQLMYTSK
+269 GVFQLMYTSGG
-279 DRNTNITLRPNTFR
+279 RNTNITLRPNTFH
-293 YPGEMPSKSNNID
+293 YPGEMSYNTD

-315 IEKVY
+315 VEKVY
-320 DKINNLPLYIE
+320 DKISNLPLYIE

-338 KYAKAIIDIKN
+338 KYARAIIDIKN

-357 VDAVCKAKKDEF
+357 VEAVSKAKKDEF
-369 SKYKEEVLRTLAAI
+369 SKYKEDVLRKLAAI

-410 YWRKKLFSLLF
+410 YWRKKLFTLLF
-421 SRGKDN
+421 SRGKDSE

>member
-1 MSIIKKIDRHFVND
+1 MSILNKKLRHFTNNG
-15 SLVETMASLED
+15 LVQSMTSLEN
-26 AITVL
+26 AIAVL
-31 SRDNE
+31 SRNNE

-43 CFSVDKTKEKVIQIG
+43 CFSVDRSKEKVIQIG
-58 NVKKLLEDI
+58 NVKNLLEDI
-67 SDLDSMAEKKDV
+67 SILDSMAEKKDV

-107 DLIKKSHADYIQV
+107 DLVKKLHADHIQV

-141 FCRDSGWSDLLDVIK
+141 FCRDNKWSDLLDYIN
-156 EYIRNHTN
+156 EYIRNHTQ
-164 NDDFCSARLIR
+164 NDEFCSARLIR
-175 PIESERYLLRAVTS
+175 PIESDRYLLRAVTS
-189 DKAYRNYG
+189 DKVYRNYG

-211 YATSTKSDVFIDN
+211 YAISTKSDVFIDN
-224 YQIDDPRVYLSF
+224 YQIDDSRVYLSF
-236 RLGTPVRIDD
+236 RLGAPVRISD

-269 GVFQLMYTSK
+269 GVFQLMYTSGG
-279 DRNTNITLRPNTFR
+279 RNTNITLRPNTSH
-293 YPGEMPSKSNNID
+293 YPGEMSYNTD

-315 IEKVY
+315 VEKVY
-320 DKINNLPLYIE
+320 DKISNLPLYIE

-357 VDAVCKAKKDEF
+357 VEKVSKAKKDEF
-369 SKYKEEVLRTLAAI
+369 SKYKEEVLRRLAAI

-403 DDIVSRE
+403 EDIVSRE
-410 YWRKKLFSLLF
+410 YWRKKLFNLLF
-421 SRGKDN
+421 SRGKDSD

>member
-1 MSIIKKIDRHFVND
+1 
-15 SLVETMASLED
+15 MASLEN
-26 AITVL
+26 AIAVL

-43 CFSVDKTKEKVIQIG
+43 CFSVDRSKEKVIQIG
-58 NVKKLLEDI
+58 NVKNLLEDI
-67 SDLDSMAEKKDV
+67 SILDSMAEKKDV

-107 DLIKKSHADYIQV
+107 DLVKKLHADHIQV

-141 FCRDSGWSDLLDVIK
+141 FCRDNKWSDLLDYIN
-156 EYIRNHTN
+156 EYIRNHTK
-164 NDDFCSARLIR
+164 NDEFCSARLIR
-175 PIESERYLLRAVTS
+175 PIESDRYLLRAVTS
-189 DKAYRNYG
+189 DKVYRNYG

-211 YATSTKSDVFIDN
+211 YAMSTKSDVFIDN
-224 YQIDDPRVYLSF
+224 YQIDDSRVYLSF
-236 RLGTPVRIDD
+236 RLGAPVRISD

-269 GVFQLMYTSK
+269 GVFQLMYTSEG
-279 DRNTNITLRPNTFR
+279 RNTNITLRPNTSH
-293 YPGEMPSKSNNID
+293 YPGEMSYNTD

-315 IEKVY
+315 VEKVY
-320 DKINNLPLYIE
+320 DKISNLPLYIE

-357 VDAVCKAKKDEF
+357 VEAVNKAKKDEF
-369 SKYKEEVLRTLAAI
+369 SKYKEAVLRRLAAI

-403 DDIVSRE
+403 EDIVSRE
-410 YWRKKLFSLLF
+410 YWRKKLFNLLF
-421 SRGKDN
+421 SRGKDSE

>member
-1 MSIIKKIDRHFVND
+1 MSILNKKLRHFTNNV
-15 SLVETMASLED
+15 LVQSMTSLEN
-26 AITVL
+26 AIAVL

-36 YVDKVLE
+36 YVDKILE

-58 NVKKLLEDI
+58 NVKNLLEDI
-67 SDLDSMAEKKDV
+67 FDLDSMAEKKDL

-92 EEEAALFTLYGISDL
+92 EDEAALFTLYGISDL
-107 DLIKKSHADYIQV
+107 DLVKKLHADHIQV

-141 FCRDSGWSDLLDVIK
+141 FCRDNKWSDLLDYIN
-156 EYIRNHTN
+156 EYIRNHTK
-164 NDDFCSARLIR
+164 NDEFCSARLIR
-175 PIESERYLLRAVTS
+175 PIESDRYLLRAVTS
-189 DKAYRNYG
+189 DKVYRNYG

-211 YATSTKSDVFIDN
+211 YAIPTKSDVFIDN
-224 YQIDDPRVYLSF
+224 YQIDDSRVYLSF
-236 RLGTPVRIDD
+236 RLGAPVRISD

-269 GVFQLMYTSK
+269 GVFQLMYTSGG
-279 DRNTNITLRPNTFR
+279 RNTNITLRPNTFH
-293 YPGEMPSKSNNID
+293 YPGEMSYNTD

-315 IEKVY
+315 VEKVY
-320 DKINNLPLYIE
+320 DKISNLPLYIE

-338 KYAKAIIDIKN
+338 KYARAIIDIKN

-357 VDAVCKAKKDEF
+357 VEAVSKAKKDEF
-369 SKYKEEVLRTLAAI
+369 SKYKEDVLRKLAAI

-410 YWRKKLFSLLF
+410 YWRKKLFTLLF
-421 SRGKDN
+421 SRGKDSE

>member
-1 MSIIKKIDRHFVND
+1 MSILNKKLRHFTNNG
-15 SLVETMASLED
+15 LVQSMTSLEN
-26 AITVL
+26 AIAVL
-31 SRDNE
+31 SRNNE

-43 CFSVDKTKEKVIQIG
+43 CFSVDRSKEKVIQIG
-58 NVKKLLEDI
+58 NVKNLLEDI
-67 SDLDSMAEKKDV
+67 SILDSMAEKKDV

-107 DLIKKSHADYIQV
+107 DLVKKLHADHIQV

-141 FCRDSGWSDLLDVIK
+141 FCRDNKWSDLLDYIN
-156 EYIRNHTN
+156 EYIRNHTQ
-164 NDDFCSARLIR
+164 NDEFCSARLIR
-175 PIESERYLLRAVTS
+175 PIESDRYLLRAVTS
-189 DKAYRNYG
+189 DKVYRNYG
-197 INFSVLVALLSVNR
+197 INFSVLVALISVNR
-211 YATSTKSDVFIDN
+211 YAISTKSDVFIDN
-224 YQIDDPRVYLSF
+224 YQIDDSRVYLSF
-236 RLGTPVRIDD
+236 RLGAPVRISD

-269 GVFQLMYTSK
+269 GVFQLMYTSEG
-279 DRNTNITLRPNTFR
+279 RNTNITLRPNTSH
-293 YPGEMPSKSNNID
+293 YPGEMSYNTD
-306 MLTYTHSMS
+306 MLTYTHSMNV
-315 IEKVY
+315 EKVY
-320 DKINNLPLYIE
+320 DKISNLPLYIE

-357 VDAVCKAKKDEF
+357 VEKVSKAKKDEF
-369 SKYKEEVLRTLAAI
+369 SKYKEEVLRRLAAI

-392 EALRS
+392 WGGHCFSGILAQK
-397 VEELFG
+397 
-403 DDIVSRE
+403 IV
-410 YWRKKLFSLLF
+410 
-421 SRGKDN
+421 

>member
-1 MSIIKKIDRHFVND
+1 MSILNKKLRHFTNNG
-15 SLVETMASLED
+15 LVQSMTSLEN
-26 AITVL
+26 AIAVL
-31 SRDNE
+31 SRNNE

-43 CFSVDKTKEKVIQIG
+43 CFSVDRSKEKVIQIG
-58 NVKKLLEDI
+58 NVKNLLEDI
-67 SDLDSMAEKKDV
+67 SILDSMAEKKDV

-107 DLIKKSHADYIQV
+107 DLVKKLHADHIQV

-141 FCRDSGWSDLLDVIK
+141 FCRDNKWSDLLDYIN
-156 EYIRNHTN
+156 EYIRNHTQ
-164 NDDFCSARLIR
+164 NDEFCSARLIR
-175 PIESERYLLRAVTS
+175 PIESDRYLLRAVTS
-189 DKAYRNYG
+189 DKVYRNYG
-197 INFSVLVALLSVNR
+197 INFSVLVALISVNR
-211 YATSTKSDVFIDN
+211 YAISTKSDVFIDN
-224 YQIDDPRVYLSF
+224 YQIDDSRVYLSF
-236 RLGTPVRIDD
+236 RLGAPVRISD

-269 GVFQLMYTSK
+269 GVFQLMYTSEG
-279 DRNTNITLRPNTFR
+279 RNTNITLRPNTSH
-293 YPGEMPSKSNNID
+293 YPGEMSYNTD
-306 MLTYTHSMS
+306 MLTYTHSMNV
-315 IEKVY
+315 EKVY
-320 DKINNLPLYIE
+320 DKISNLPLYIE

-357 VDAVCKAKKDEF
+357 VEKVSKAKKDEF
-369 SKYKEEVLRTLAAI
+369 SKYKEEVLRRLAAI

-403 DDIVSRE
+403 EDIVSRE
-410 YWRKKLFSLLF
+410 YWRKKLFNLLF
-421 SRGKDN
+421 SRGKDSE